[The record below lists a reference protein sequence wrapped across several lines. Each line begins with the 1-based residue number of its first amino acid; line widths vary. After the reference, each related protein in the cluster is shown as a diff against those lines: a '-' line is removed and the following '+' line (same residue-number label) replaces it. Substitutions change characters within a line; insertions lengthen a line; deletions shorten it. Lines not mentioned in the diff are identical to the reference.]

1 MEFELTMTSLFAPFL
16 AIFIVLGKVPL
27 LFAKQK
33 LRLRTRSKSST
44 AKFKNFGSHRN
55 VTNTVFEGV
64 ECGEMFVTNSLTGE
78 VWLT

>member
-33 LRLRTRSKSST
+33 LQLRTRSKSST
-44 AKFKNFGSHRN
+44 AKLKNFGSYRN
-55 VTNTVFEGV
+55 VTNTVFEW
-64 ECGEMFVTNSLTGE
+64 EKCSLQIA
-78 VWLT
+78 

>member
-33 LRLRTRSKSST
+33 LQLRTRSKSST
-44 AKFKNFGSHRN
+44 AKLKNFGSYRN
-55 VTNTVFEGV
+55 VTNTVFERG
-64 ECGEMFVTNSLTGE
+64 GEMFITNSLTGE